1 MWWTNFSRVLPASHV
16 GNYAGKPIK
25 REVYCIYKMCWKQNT
40 VSRSRRNFGERVLR
54 IFFVKIMVAIFYF
67 KTAEGWGE
75 KEICTKRGGGG
86 RGGPTVKNKAGWI
99 NDLRTRSFK
108 TPMVLQVQ
116 REIGFLP
123 IRAVVVSHLFCTDR
137 YISTVYRESV
147 LLGWTGGNFTVAQYV
162 KAPINVRYFS
172 IKKKFWRWKMT
183 LSLPGAFFFKT

>member
-1 MWWTNFSRVLPASHV
+1 MWWTNFSRVFPASHV

-40 VSRSRRNFGERVLR
+40 VSRSRRNFGERVLK

-67 KTAEGWGE
+67 NDSGRLGRERNLYQA
-75 KEICTKRGGGG
+75 GGGG
-86 RGGPTVKNKAGWI
+86 DPTVKNKAGWI
-99 NDLRTRSFK
+99 NDLRTRPFK

-147 LLGWTGGNFTVAQYV
+147 LSGWTGGNFTVAQYV
-162 KAPINVRYFS
+162 KAPINVRCFS

-183 LSLPGAFFFKT
+183 LSLPGAFFVKT

>member
-1 MWWTNFSRVLPASHV
+1 MSTAFIKCAEKKTQFCVAGVILASECLGFSL
-16 GNYAGKPIK
+16 
-25 REVYCIYKMCWKQNT
+25 WKLW
-40 VSRSRRNFGERVLR
+40 SPSFIL
-54 IFFVKIMVAIFYF
+54 M
-67 KTAEGWGE
+67 TAEGWGE
-75 KEICTKRGGGG
+75 KEICTKREGG
-86 RGGPTVKNKAGWI
+86 GGPTVKNKAGWI
-99 NDLRTRSFK
+99 KDLRTRPFK

-147 LLGWTGGNFTVAQYV
+147 LSGWTGGNFTVAQYV

-183 LSLPGAFFFKT
+183 LSLPGAFFVKT